1 MRRLGEQS
9 LRDSRPE
16 QRHWRDKLH
25 STRRAEAS
33 EFLAE
38 RHKDKLSM
46 EGVTPADRRQVIEL
60 SERCNAKMRQLYPA
74 VKGTHSNW
82 FRLFKRIDGDGSG
95 KITVAEFTK
104 LLRKVLQLN
113 LSNLSNEELKAA
125 WCALDTDQSGY
136 ITAGEFGQWMGLGAK
151 AVTANG
157 PTTLQQ
163 QRSTAAFYNRH
174 EEALS
179 AAEQLRRSQAAEMR
193 MKTEMKQLR
202 EDLKDL
208 SASRPQAR
216 SGSQRPSTAPMGRS
230 QSTPGFAGRMVAGRA
245 ASAQRS
251 RTVYGGALPGLH
263 L

>member
-1 MRRLGEQS
+1 
-9 LRDSRPE
+9 
-16 QRHWRDKLH
+16 
-25 STRRAEAS
+25 
-33 EFLAE
+33 
-38 RHKDKLSM
+38 M

-179 AAEQLRRSQAAEMR
+179 AAGVGSAGVDAVLLVGGAARLDAVAKHAARALGGVPTLCMARPEEAVALGAA
-193 MKTEMKQLR
+193 TV
-202 EDLKDL
+202 
-208 SASRPQAR
+208 ASRMQEAE
-216 SGSQRPSTAPMGRS
+216 
-230 QSTPGFAGRMVAGRA
+230 F
-245 ASAQRS
+245 
-251 RTVYGGALPGLH
+251 GG
-263 L
+263 